1 MCSGRKAHFA
11 DEMVQIRRE
20 NSRIHH
26 TRGIG
31 AQRSPVILTESGSS
45 RMFVGCSQI
54 IWAENGDVL
63 GQSDLR
69 YRAVTDS
76 DIKRYTY
83 GTGIQKWNDLRDALA
98 TLDAYWNGKT
108 LNLKSVGHRLRAYQG
123 RRLGDK
129 RLVRARTLSA
139 HQKVALWKIE
149 QFP

>member
-1 MCSGRKAHFA
+1 M
-11 DEMVQIRRE
+11 
-20 NSRIHH
+20 
-26 TRGIG
+26 
-31 AQRSPVILTESGSS
+31 AQEEHSPDTEALEAILEAWFECYQDT
-45 RMFVGCSQI
+45 
-54 IWAENGDVL
+54 
-63 GQSDLR
+63 
-69 YRAVTDS
+69 AVTLNTIDS